1 MNFRI
6 AVPAVCAALVLAAPA
21 IANNVTGFSGTE
33 ASPSST
39 SPAMYPLPP
48 LAEAEANGGGNYTSK
63 AAPKMLPKQMDA
75 QELTKMAKML
85 GDPRMQKDISKM
97 VEGFAAAMMEMP
109 VGKMAAAIEEAR
121 PGSIKKPVP
130 ANATVADLAGKDA
143 SNLPHEFGAQ
153 SKDMMGM
160 MGGMLSAFAVM
171 LPEFEKM
178 GREIADKMPRKK

>member
-6 AVPAVCAALVLAAPA
+6 ALPAMTVALFLGAPAFANTDAAAPSALALSSLAAGETG
-21 IANNVTGFSGTE
+21 ANANDDGIG
-33 ASPSST
+33 SP
-39 SPAMYPLPP
+39 
-48 LAEAEANGGGNYTSK
+48 K
-63 AAPKMLPKQMDA
+63 AVPKKKSKQMDA
-75 QELTKMAKML
+75 QEFSKMAKML

-121 PGSIKKPVP
+121 PGSIGKSVP

-143 SNLPHEFGAQ
+143 RDLPHEFGAQ

-160 MGGMLSAFAVM
+160 MGGMLSAFAIM

-178 GREIADKMPRKK
+178 GREIADKMPHKN